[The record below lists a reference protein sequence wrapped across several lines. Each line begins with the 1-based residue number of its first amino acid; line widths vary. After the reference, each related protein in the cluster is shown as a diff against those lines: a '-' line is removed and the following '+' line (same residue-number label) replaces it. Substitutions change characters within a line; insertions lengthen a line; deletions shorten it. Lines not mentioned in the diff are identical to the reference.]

1 MRRSLVHEK
10 ESPKQPKC
18 RGSFRKAVLIVEQF
32 RMVDIGTLQE
42 FSRTL
47 TNGVDCSQHRVAF
60 AAATECFEAFANG
73 LRHGGSHGFSG
84 FARQLLREPVGIR
97 ICDVGA
103 YLSTLIR

>member
-60 AAATECFEAFANG
+60 AAATDCFEAFADG
-73 LRHGGSHGFSG
+73 LRPGGSTGVCGFSG
-84 FARQLLREPVGIR
+84 QPLSRPGGLRGLL
-97 ICDVGA
+97 
-103 YLSTLIR
+103 